1 MLGELH
7 RTWEVVLP
15 VGLEVLGV
23 PRRLV
28 SQEQEEGQEVARW
41 WEAEEQ
47 LQGPRLEV
55 AVAPVA
61 LAVLA
66 GQLAVGLP
74 VDFGGQL
81 VAG

>member
-1 MLGELH
+1 M
-7 RTWEVVLP
+7 
-15 VGLEVLGV
+15 GLEVLGV

-28 SQEQEEGQEVARW
+28 FQEQEEGREVARW

-47 LQGPRLEV
+47 LQGPRPEV
-55 AVAPVA
+55 VAAPA
-61 LAVLA
+61 APAVLA

-74 VDFGGQL
+74 VDFAGQL